1 MTINVKNYIYGHN
14 CISFCA
20 MYYDTF
26 IFWVVF
32 FFFWSWCILLLQTS
46 QLCFECCVYLFFS
59 CSSLFLQRVAL
70 APRLLGATVASAST
84 LNLVSWFI
92 FHHHSYNLYC
102 SVSIGFL
109 LDSKKEGHN
118 MTKKCVFEK
127 MVLQKNRGS
136 VYSDDQKAKTN
147 RFLITIN
154 ILGSAGPIRF
164 VVNEEKLVSGVIDTA
179 LKSYAREGRLPVLG
193 FDASNFLLY
202 RANAG
207 FDGIIAYPFG

>member
-1 MTINVKNYIYGHN
+1 
-14 CISFCA
+14 
-20 MYYDTF
+20 
-26 IFWVVF
+26 
-32 FFFWSWCILLLQTS
+32 
-46 QLCFECCVYLFFS
+46 
-59 CSSLFLQRVAL
+59 
-70 APRLLGATVASAST
+70 
-84 LNLVSWFI
+84 
-92 FHHHSYNLYC
+92 
-102 SVSIGFL
+102 
-109 LDSKKEGHN
+109 

-207 FDGIIAYPFG
+207 FDAKGLSFWWNFFDSFESIGTHRILWGEEFCAVQKTGVPPIEDRTTIRVVVSKEQWWMESMVKQIIWFEDLIPLRHLFHVKVF

>member
-1 MTINVKNYIYGHN
+1 
-14 CISFCA
+14 
-20 MYYDTF
+20 
-26 IFWVVF
+26 
-32 FFFWSWCILLLQTS
+32 
-46 QLCFECCVYLFFS
+46 
-59 CSSLFLQRVAL
+59 
-70 APRLLGATVASAST
+70 
-84 LNLVSWFI
+84 
-92 FHHHSYNLYC
+92 
-102 SVSIGFL
+102 
-109 LDSKKEGHN
+109 